1 MQLSKPPALQ
11 ASRVVAFID
20 IGTNSIRLFVV
31 RIKPDCS
38 YSVMSSQKEVVRLGE
53 GEFEKNQ
60 IGPDAM
66 NRAIMVAGRFVEL
79 ARSFGAEE
87 FVAVATS
94 ATREAKN
101 RHMFLSRLRLESHL
115 DVQVI
120 SGREEARLIYL
131 GVTSAL
137 HIEDHHVMIIDI
149 GGGSTEIAIGG
160 QKVYSF
166 LSSLKLGSIRLT
178 NLFFP
183 ERYEKPV
190 TKEQYET
197 IRSYIREQL
206 KPVLGEIKRHPADM
220 FIGSSGTI
228 INLCDIASGLFHP
241 EEGKRTI
248 LNATELKK
256 TVSYLCSLSL
266 PERRK
271 VQGINPDRADII
283 VAGAAIIDTLVQ
295 EIGIK
300 SLEVTQRGLQDG
312 LLADYLSR
320 MDGYPLLG
328 NLSVRERSVLQ
339 TGRSFGINEFHAR
352 TVSKLALDLF
362 DSAKKEQLHDLE
374 GLERELLEYAAFLH
388 DIGSLISFQNHHEH
402 SYYIIRNSNL
412 LGFNSREINI
422 MANIARFHRK
432 KLPRQRDSTIPE
444 LSREDRTIMRKLAAF
459 LRLAESLDRR
469 HTALIEEVRFTAITK
484 ESADLM
490 VVARGD
496 CQFESWGVKF
506 ESKHFERVFGRKLND
521 TIQIS
526 EVPGDGDA
534 LLRKTNNS
542 KVETVAYTE
551 PGKG

>member
-422 MANIARFHRK
+422 MANIARFHR
-432 KLPRQRDSTIPE
+432 
-444 LSREDRTIMRKLAAF
+444 
-459 LRLAESLDRR
+459 
-469 HTALIEEVRFTAITK
+469 
-484 ESADLM
+484 
-490 VVARGD
+490 
-496 CQFESWGVKF
+496 
-506 ESKHFERVFGRKLND
+506 
-521 TIQIS
+521 
-526 EVPGDGDA
+526 
-534 LLRKTNNS
+534 
-542 KVETVAYTE
+542 
-551 PGKG
+551 